1 MMVTIAQI
9 DELLSRW
16 APVELAES
24 WDNTGLLL
32 GDRHA
37 AVQRLMTCLTVTPAV
52 VDEAIARQIDLV
64 LVHHPLPFR
73 ALSQISTDSYSGTL
87 LWRLASHHI
96 AVFSLHTRYD
106 SAATGI
112 NQQLAE
118 QLELDA
124 IQPLDAIPSPP
135 GQDPLATWG
144 RGRWG
149 RCRMPQTVFQLAAHL
164 KQRLHVKHLKFVSGG
179 RDEIRSVACGCGS
192 AGDFIRD
199 AQRLQCDLL
208 VTGEATFHTCLE
220 AQAAGIGL
228 LLTGH
233 YPSERFAMEILAER
247 IKQQIGTLQ
256 VHCSQAE
263 TDPIQW
269 L

>member
-1 MMVTIAQI
+1 MVTIAQI

-16 APVELAES
+16 APGELAES

-37 AVQRLMTCLTVTPAV
+37 GVQRLMTCLTVTPAV

-64 LVHHPLPFR
+64 VAHHPLPFR
-73 ALSQISTDSYSGTL
+73 PLSQITTDSYPGKL
-87 LWRLASHHI
+87 LWRLATHHI

-106 SAATGI
+106 SAAAGI

-118 QLELDA
+118 KLGLDD
-124 IQPLDAIPSPP
+124 IQPLEASPTPP
-135 GQDPLATWG
+135 GQDALATLG

-149 RCRMPQTVFQLAAHL
+149 RCRLPQSIYELAAHL
-164 KQRLHVKHLKFVSGG
+164 KQLLQVKHLKFVPGG
-179 RDEIRSVACGCGS
+179 SDEIRSVACGCGS
-192 AGDFIRD
+192 AGEFIRD
-199 AQRLQCDLL
+199 AQRLRCDLL

-220 AQAAGIGL
+220 AQAAGVGMV
-228 LLTGH
+228 LTGH
-233 YPSERFAMEILAER
+233 YPSERFAMESLAER
-247 IKQQIGTLQ
+247 IQQQIGPLQ